1 LAGIG
6 ELIVK
11 AVRFVSRQ
19 EKAFRV
25 NMLRAAGSYFLTT
38 LALQYQPIFIA
49 ALGATPFQLGVA
61 NSIGGLSAAAI
72 ALPTGWLADRY
83 GVRRIFL
90 AAMAL
95 MLFGAFLFA
104 SAETWVIIIP
114 ALLIANLGLQMEAA
128 ACPTVCGSCLKDEE
142 RATGMGLCDTLAAT
156 PGLMAPLIGA
166 IVITRFGGLNA
177 GGIRPLY
184 YLQIIGFSLILI
196 FVLIEFTEPKKRQAL
211 QISSGFSGS
220 IRQLFVR
227 GIKLKTWIL
236 FVSLSTIPLYMA
248 TMIYVPFFA
257 AKMKHADEFV
267 LGGMAMASVVV
278 PLLLSIPMGRVA
290 DRIGRKKILYL
301 TMSIYCL
308 SLLILV
314 YAVDSTML
322 LLSGVLQGF
331 LTLAAVTRGAMT
343 AELVPTA
350 LLGRTFGI
358 LGLFR
363 GLVMILAPIVGGI
376 LWSSTGPESIFFL
389 IVALQ
394 VLGMLLLFTMPET
407 LREEHATLR
416 GHE

>member
-6 ELIVK
+6 EPIVK

-19 EKAFRV
+19 EKPFRV
-25 NMLRAAGSYFLTT
+25 NMLRAAGTYFLRT
-38 LALQYQPIFIA
+38 LTLQYQPIFIA
-49 ALGATPFQLGVA
+49 ALGATAFQVGAA

-72 ALPTGWLADRY
+72 ALPTGWLADRH

-90 AAMAL
+90 AAMTL

-104 SAETWVIIIP
+104 SAETWVIAIP
-114 ALLIANLGLQMEAA
+114 ALLIANLGLQMEST

-142 RATGMGLCDTLAAT
+142 RATGMGLCDTFAAT
-156 PGLMAPLIGA
+156 PGLIAPLIGA

-196 FVLIEFTEPKKRQAL
+196 FVLAKFREPERRRGLK
-211 QISSGFSGS
+211 ISSGFSGS
-220 IRQLFVR
+220 IRELLVR
-227 GIKLKTWIL
+227 GTRLKSWIL
-236 FVSLSTIPLYMA
+236 FVSLSTIPLYMG
-248 TMIYVPFFA
+248 TMVYVPFFA
-257 AKMKHADEFV
+257 AEMKHADQLV
-267 LGGMAMASVVV
+267 LGGMATAAVVA
-278 PLLLSIPMGRVA
+278 PLLLSIPVGRLA
-290 DRIGRKKILYL
+290 DRIGRKKVLCL

-308 SLLILV
+308 SLLLLV

-350 LLGRTFGI
+350 LLGRTFGT
-358 LGLFR
+358 LGLFT
-363 GLVMILAPIVGGI
+363 GLIMIVAPVMGGI
-376 LWSSTGPESIFFL
+376 LWSATGPESVFYSI
-389 IVALQ
+389 IVVQ
-394 VLGMLLLFTMPET
+394 VLSMLVLLTMPET
-407 LREEHATLR
+407 LTKEHGTSR
-416 GHE
+416 

>member
-1 LAGIG
+1 
-6 ELIVK
+6 
-11 AVRFVSRQ
+11 
-19 EKAFRV
+19 
-25 NMLRAAGSYFLTT
+25 
-38 LALQYQPIFIA
+38 
-49 ALGATPFQLGVA
+49 
-61 NSIGGLSAAAI
+61 
-72 ALPTGWLADRY
+72 
-83 GVRRIFL
+83 
-90 AAMAL
+90 
-95 MLFGAFLFA
+95 
-104 SAETWVIIIP
+104 
-114 ALLIANLGLQMEAA
+114 
-128 ACPTVCGSCLKDEE
+128 
-142 RATGMGLCDTLAAT
+142 
-156 PGLMAPLIGA
+156 
-166 IVITRFGGLNA
+166 
-177 GGIRPLY
+177 
-184 YLQIIGFSLILI
+184 
-196 FVLIEFTEPKKRQAL
+196 
-211 QISSGFSGS
+211 
-220 IRQLFVR
+220 
-227 GIKLKTWIL
+227 
-236 FVSLSTIPLYMA
+236 
-248 TMIYVPFFA
+248 
-257 AKMKHADEFV
+257 MKHADEFV

-331 LTLAAVTRGAMT
+331 LTLATVTRGAMT